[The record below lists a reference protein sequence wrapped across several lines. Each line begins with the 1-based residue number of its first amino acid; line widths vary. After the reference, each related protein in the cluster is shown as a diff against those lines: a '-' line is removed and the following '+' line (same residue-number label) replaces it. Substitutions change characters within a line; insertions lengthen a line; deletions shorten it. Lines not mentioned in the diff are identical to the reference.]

1 MSRFKILSNDGSYLH
16 PSFISKNIKWFLIGT
31 ESIQTEMKRFGVSD
45 YEKYKNMLQ
54 STYDTFKSEKGEY
67 KTVLRWQIKELIES
81 NKIEAIL

>member
-1 MSRFKILSNDGSYLH
+1 MSRFKILSNDGSYLQ

-31 ESIQTEMKRFGVSD
+31 ESVQTETPRFGVID
-45 YEKYKNMLQ
+45 FEKYKNMLQ

-81 NKIEAIL
+81 NKIEAIP